1 MKTVLEFL
9 IEARE
14 VAKSHGD
21 HEMVKYVKK
30 LIAWATGRIASPE
43 SDKSESKE

>member
-1 MKTVLEFL
+1 MKTVLELL